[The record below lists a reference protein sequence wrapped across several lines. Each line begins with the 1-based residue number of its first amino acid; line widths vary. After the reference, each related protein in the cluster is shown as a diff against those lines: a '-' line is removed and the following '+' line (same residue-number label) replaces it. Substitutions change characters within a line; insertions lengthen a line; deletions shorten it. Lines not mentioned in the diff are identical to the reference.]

1 MCSLLFWL
9 CWLAYFCTYIGRL
22 NYNAS
27 ITEILQA
34 EQITKA
40 QAGLISTCSFATY
53 AIGQFCNGSVCD
65 RVSAK
70 RMMFVGLTL
79 SAAVNV
85 FMGSAHSVALM
96 TVLWGINGFAQ
107 SMTWSPIIKLFS
119 DYLPARRRVRATV
132 NIATSSALGTL
143 MAYLLT
149 SGCIALAG
157 WRLIFFFAAALMFGT
172 AVLWWF
178 GLTRIERYSAQ
189 YGVTEQSSV
198 SVPADTPQNTVPF
211 RRLILSSGL
220 LVAAC
225 AVILHGILKD
235 GVTTWVPTYI
245 SETFRL
251 GSSASVVASTVL
263 PIVNLSGAYV
273 ASWLNRKWCKN
284 EMLTAGVLFA
294 AAALTL
300 CCLIVFG
307 NSNMLFAV
315 VLLAVT
321 TSAMHGVNTMTISM
335 IPLHF
340 AKMGKVAGTTG
351 LLNAFTYVGSAV
363 SGYGIGAVSGT
374 MGWNFTILLWI
385 AIAALGVLLCLS
397 VTRRWARFKESTF

>member
-79 SAAVNV
+79 SAAVNI

-119 DYLPARRRVRATV
+119 DYLPARRRVSATV

-172 AVLWWF
+172 ATVWW
-178 GLTRIERYSAQ
+178 
-189 YGVTEQSSV
+189 
-198 SVPADTPQNTVPF
+198 
-211 RRLILSSGL
+211 
-220 LVAAC
+220 
-225 AVILHGILKD
+225 
-235 GVTTWVPTYI
+235 
-245 SETFRL
+245 
-251 GSSASVVASTVL
+251 SASQ
-263 PIVNLSGAYV
+263 
-273 ASWLNRKWCKN
+273 
-284 EMLTAGVLFA
+284 
-294 AAALTL
+294 
-300 CCLIVFG
+300 
-307 NSNMLFAV
+307 
-315 VLLAVT
+315 
-321 TSAMHGVNTMTISM
+321 
-335 IPLHF
+335 
-340 AKMGKVAGTTG
+340 
-351 LLNAFTYVGSAV
+351 
-363 SGYGIGAVSGT
+363 SGT
-374 MGWNFTILLWI
+374 WD
-385 AIAALGVLLCLS
+385 AA
-397 VTRRWARFKESTF
+397 